1 MFAVRYVNGGAF
13 DGGTSLLTW
22 RDAKR
27 NITKF
32 NCALGFPA
40 PFPLGQNQVVV
51 FDEEENFETPEGCT
65 ISPCPTEE
73 GLIPFPFE
81 AQRTDV
87 GSSALPSSY
96 DFGWIFLNLNSAVAG
111 SLVPFEPLMQN
122 WVSVVMDAQGRFSV
136 GFDAI
141 QLGNVTDPRHRA
153 GARSSDRLRASR
165 SRVAFDLSP
174 RSAGGIR
181 ARPSS
186 DGEAGPLP
194 FGRLR
199 SRSCGDVGIPLSP
212 GYDRCSLLARVFEEQ
227 GESDEECI
235 DAVLARRSGDAGFR
249 RHRDCG

>member
-1 MFAVRYVNGGAF
+1 MRYADGGDF
-13 DGGTSLLTW
+13 DGGASLLTW

-81 AQRTDV
+81 AQRTEI

-96 DFGWIFLNLNSAVAG
+96 EFGWIFLNLNSAVAG

-122 WVSVVMDAQGRFSV
+122 WVSVVLDAKGRLSV

-141 QLGNVTDPRHRA
+141 QLGNVTDPA
-153 GARSSDRLRASR
+153 TAPD
-165 SRVAFDLSP
+165 P
-174 RSAGGIR
+174 
-181 ARPSS
+181 
-186 DGEAGPLP
+186 
-194 FGRLR
+194 
-199 SRSCGDVGIPLSP
+199 
-212 GYDRCSLLARVFEEQ
+212 
-227 GESDEECI
+227 CI
-235 DAVLARRSGDAGFR
+235 DCSF
-249 RHRDCG
+249 